1 MSEQRGVP
9 SAAKWRLLI
18 LGLAIAATGCRG
30 PGSGTPSVKPLPDSA
45 FRLEWKGTDLPA
57 TVARGSKV
65 KITVTVRNASD
76 QTWRDSRTA
85 AAAEPSSAI
94 FLSYRWLRPGGTEV
108 SGYATRFDLPR
119 SVPPDQIVAVPVEIV
134 APGQPGEYQIQFD
147 FVQEFVA
154 WFELKGA
161 AKLVVPVTVT

>member
-1 MSEQRGVP
+1 MSEQRSVP
-9 SAAKWRLLI
+9 SAAKWRLLL

-30 PGSGTPSVKPLPDSA
+30 PGSGTPPVKPLPDSA
-45 FRLEWKGTDLPA
+45 FRLEWKGTDLPP

-65 KITVTVRNASD
+65 KITVKVRNASD

-85 AAAEPSSAI
+85 AATEPGSAI
-94 FLSYRWLRPGGTEV
+94 FLSYRWLRPDGTEV
-108 SGYATRFDLPR
+108 SGYTT
-119 SVPPDQIVAVPVEIV
+119 
-134 APGQPGEYQIQFD
+134 QFD
-147 FVQEFVA
+147 FFQELVA